1 MFNEQV
7 NAAVTRTEL
16 DSVFYQNFEY
26 TDSTPEMATAQDS
39 EIFVPIQTDHSG
51 YFYEVFGGVPLFV
64 QTGETSQVANATP
77 KVANKVFVQVLD
89 WTQSVYLSK
98 DLFDDNM
105 HGVWAAVV
113 ADLARKGRITQDYNA
128 FGVFR
133 GAFTTTLTADGNALC
148 SVHTLIFGGTTTNTN
163 TGAGS
168 VLSDT
173 SLYTGMVQLRQ
184 QPDQRGVPLGN
195 VPAVL
200 LVPSALFKLAL
211 QLTDSALVAD
221 TNNNAINVY
230 RSTYGYKVKTSIW
243 LDAVNGGSDTAWF
256 LLAKNHGIR
265 RLIRQ
270 GIETAFRD
278 WSYSDNRTYF
288 YQANFRE
295 SYFAQDYGGIVG
307 FVGS

>member
-26 TDSTPEMATAQDS
+26 ADSTPEMATAQDAD
-39 EIFVPIQTDHSG
+39 IFPVTQTDGSG
-51 YFYEVFGGVPLFV
+51 IFYEVYGGVPLFV
-64 QTGETSQVANATP
+64 QTGETNQVANSTP

-98 DLFDDNM
+98 DMFDDNR
-105 HGVWAAVV
+105 HDVWSRTI

-128 FGVFR
+128 FGLFR
-133 GAFTTTLTADGNALC
+133 GGFTTTLTADGIALFGA
-148 SVHTLIFGGTTTNTN
+148 HTLIFGGTTTNFIS
-163 TGAGS
+163 GAS
-168 VLSDT
+168 SALSDT
-173 SLYTGMVQLRQ
+173 SLYTGMVGLRQ
-184 QPDQRGVPLGN
+184 QPDQRGVPMGN
-195 VPAVL
+195 VPKVL

-221 TNNNAINVY
+221 TANNAINVY
-230 RSTYGYKVKTSIW
+230 RSTYGFKVKTSIW

-256 LLAKNHGIR
+256 LLAQNHGIR
-265 RLIRQ
+265 RLVRQ

-295 SYFAQDYGGIVG
+295 SYYAQDYGGSYAAKGV
-307 FVGS
+307 